1 MSRTMITQAGHTWI
15 MAVNSEK
22 PNQAM
27 VTTSMHINKNVGPST
42 YELDDAE
49 HGSQRQ
55 TYMSV
60 NRKELGCVYTSE
72 GQYSFLNFER
82 LPHVPEAITVER
94 TMVFVP
100 HPELSIQTC
109 TMENPVVLRE
119 ANMDDLYSTSR
130 IFNATS
136 CQVDKRKIIS
146 PVEAENVVYDCK
158 DTAKSGDDERI
169 VDGREEEQLSDS
181 GRHKVDAENLQTN
194 TANANVS
201 HEDDLRAKITVKG
214 IATVSSPDRKKTTAY
229 LESDAIL
236 SADLLS
242 VEHKQ
247 LTKSLSN
254 IKTIQK
260 GTLNPI
266 DNIAVAARI
275 EQQHKKSI
283 AMKHMLTQ
291 NNDKK
296 ILAKEKKRPSKENR
310 ERTTSISVKVSSISA
325 TM

>member
-1 MSRTMITQAGHTWI
+1 MITQVDNTSI
-15 MAVNSEK
+15 MAFKSEK
-22 PNQAM
+22 PNQVM
-27 VTTSMHINKNVGPST
+27 VTTSMHTNGNIGPST
-42 YELDDAE
+42 YELDNAE

-72 GQYSFLNFER
+72 GHYSSLNFER
-82 LPHVPEAITVER
+82 LPHVPDAITVER
-94 TMVFVP
+94 TTA
-100 HPELSIQTC
+100 IQTC
-109 TMENPVVLRE
+109 MMENPVVLRE

-136 CQVDKRKIIS
+136 CQEVDKRMIIS
-146 PVEAENVVYDCK
+146 PVEAENVVYDWK
-158 DTAKSGDDERI
+158 DTAKSGEGERI
-169 VDGREEEQLSDS
+169 VDGREEEQFSDS
-181 GRHKVDAENLQTN
+181 GKHKVDVENLQTN

-201 HEDDLRAKITVKG
+201 YEDDLRAKITVKG
-214 IATVSSPDRKKTTAY
+214 IATVPSPDRKKTTTY
-229 LESDAIL
+229 LESEAIL
-236 SADLLS
+236 SANLLS

-266 DNIAVAARI
+266 ENSTVAAHI
-275 EQQHKKSI
+275 GQQHKKSI
-283 AMKHMLTQ
+283 SMKEMLTQ
-291 NNDKK
+291 NYDKK
-296 ILAKEKKRPSKENR
+296 ILAKEKKKSSKENR

-325 TM
+325 MM